1 MDIVPAELSII
12 TPVFNGERYL
22 AEVIDSIVAQQDIE
36 IEYIIVNDGS
46 TDSSLAISN
55 KYQQLYPKMIRVF
68 DQKNSGEASA
78 VNFGFLQAESE
89 FVCIVNAD
97 DPLLP
102 GHCRTMVDILR
113 SSNAIAAYP
122 DWLMIDDEGTTIRL
136 IKTRDFS
143 KRVLIAK
150 FLCIPG
156 PGSVFRRTAV
166 MSSVPRDSSFRF
178 ISDYVMWVHLSLVG
192 DFVRVPEVLATWRFH
207 AGGATQ
213 VGGGSPVAKEFER
226 YAYEYASQLLDGKVP
241 SSWFRVLRS
250 HVHYHMAIQAVADTS
265 YNGRL
270 QLLKSLRVKPWPSL
284 PIRDPHRSISR
295 MLVVLIGRNARI
307 IVDVRSKFLARKSK
321 GQISAVCKT
330 TDSSR

>member
-1 MDIVPAELSII
+1 MDTVPAELSII

-22 AEVIDSIVAQQDIE
+22 AEVIESIVAQQDIE

-46 TDSSLAISN
+46 TDSSFAIAN

-102 GHCRTMVDILR
+102 SHCRTMVDVLR
-113 SSNAIAAYP
+113 SSDAIVAYP

-150 FLCIPG
+150 FICIPG
-156 PGSVFRRTAV
+156 PGSVFRKTAV
-166 MSSVPRDSSFRF
+166 MTSVPRNSSFRF

-213 VGGGSPVAKEFER
+213 VGGGSPVAEEFER
-226 YAYEYASQLLDGKVP
+226 YAYEYAPQLLVGRVP
-241 SSWFRVLRS
+241 SKWFRVLRS

-284 PIRDPHRSISR
+284 PVRGPHRSISR
-295 MLVVLIGRNARI
+295 IVIVLVGDKAKI
-307 IVDVRSKFLARKSK
+307 ILNIRSKLLAHLSK
-321 GQISAVCKT
+321 RGFSTSRKT
-330 TDSSR
+330 TDSSH